1 MITRRLK
8 ILYNKC
14 GKSLY
19 KAING
24 EILSVESIA
33 GGDEIVVSDGGE
45 KGRKECVLE
54 AETADGFLYRHTA
67 MTMVHDVDS
76 LKLNCKTERYDSTG
90 KYLETIWSGEN

>member
-14 GKSLY
+14 GKSRY

-33 GGDEIVVSDGGE
+33 GGDELVIFDGGE
-45 KGRKECVLE
+45 RVGRNVSWKRNAAKAV
-54 AETADGFLYRHTA
+54 
-67 MTMVHDVDS
+67 S
-76 LKLNCKTERYDSTG
+76 LFSLMRLTKKCPFITPKRALS
-90 KYLETIWSGEN
+90 

>member
-14 GKSLY
+14 GKSRY

-24 EILSVESIA
+24 EILSVKTVF
-33 GGDEIVVSDGGE
+33 GGDELVIFDGGE

-54 AETADGFLYRHTA
+54 AERGESGFA
-67 MTMVHDVDS
+67 FS
-76 LKLNCKTERYDSTG
+76 LMRLTKKCPFITPKRGLS
-90 KYLETIWSGEN
+90 